1 MKIPEKNSL
10 KMKMQAMERFSK
22 RLGLQAITAEIT
34 KRYDAPDEFQQYLF
48 CVIQNYGLGLKKIRE
63 LVCLAIKQAPDS
75 NQWGE
80 MTL

>member
-1 MKIPEKNSL
+1 
-10 KMKMQAMERFSK
+10 MQAKERFSK
-22 RLGLQAITAEIT
+22 RMGLQALTAEIT
-34 KRYDAPDEFQQYLF
+34 SRYDAPEELRQYLF
-48 CVIQNYGLGLKKIRE
+48 FVMQNYGLGLKKIRE